1 MKRLNIFITEK
12 LKLTRNNKIQEYNY
26 HPKSNKE
33 LRKLVNKL
41 IEERGNDADLND
53 IDTSEIT
60 NMSLLFEHSQFN
72 GDISQWDVSN
82 VKDMQYMFYGCVD
95 LTTIYV
101 GPKWTLR
108 SVTTGSMFELCRKL
122 RGSAGT
128 TYDSNHVNG
137 SYAHIDGG
145 PSNPGYLSE
154 RIYNLWVG
162 GTRVTSTNS
171 QSLPS
176 TTGSVTYDITK
187 KTLTLNNATITANAN
202 LNKMQEKKVCGFR
215 ARTLQAR

>member
-82 VKDMQYMFYGCVD
+82 VKDMQYMFYGSEFNGDISEWNVSNVKNMNCMFD
-95 LTTIYV
+95 TSKFNGDIS
-101 GPKWTLR
+101 KWDV
-108 SVTTGSMFELCRKL
+108 SNVIDMNYMFSFCPLEK
-122 RGSAGT
+122 
-128 TYDSNHVNG
+128 
-137 SYAHIDGG
+137 
-145 PSNPGYLSE
+145 NPPAWY
-154 RIYNLWVG
+154 
-162 GTRVTSTNS
+162 
-171 QSLPS
+171 
-176 TTGSVTYDITK
+176 K
-187 KTLTLNNATITANAN
+187 K
-202 LNKMQEKKVCGFR
+202 
-215 ARTLQAR
+215 